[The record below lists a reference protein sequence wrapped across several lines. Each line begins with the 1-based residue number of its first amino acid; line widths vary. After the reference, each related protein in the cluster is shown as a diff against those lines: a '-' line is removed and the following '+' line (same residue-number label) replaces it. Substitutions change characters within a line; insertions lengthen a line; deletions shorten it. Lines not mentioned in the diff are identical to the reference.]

1 MTLLSP
7 ENFSHLTSG
16 TLLAGSAKAAV
27 GSSSKYHEKN
37 EALQEEPWQN
47 MKFWQHQDRDL
58 ICIDFLFSC
67 VRQQRFG
74 ILSALIIKVFFFGP
88 GHQLTQNP
96 ITGQSAK
103 NK

>member
-1 MTLLSP
+1 MTLLSL

-58 ICIDFLFSC
+58 ICIDFLFPC

-74 ILSALIIKVFFFGP
+74 ILSALIIKVFFFFWPWTSVNTEPHNG
-88 GHQLTQNP
+88 
-96 ITGQSAK
+96 SK
-103 NK
+103 C